1 MRDDMELT
9 ELQGKR
15 IAVLAGG
22 KTGERE
28 VSLRTGQGIAD
39 ALGRLGFDAVMV
51 DPQADLCRQLQEVGA
66 DIAFNAL
73 HGGDGEG
80 GTIQALLELI
90 GMPYTGSGVLGSA
103 LTLNKLQTKR
113 VMAAVGAHN
122 PEYVYF
128 RGPFQEAW
136 VAETLGRVG
145 LPCVTKPNA
154 EGSSL
159 GVTICRDEAVLAR
172 EMAAIAAAYGDVLVD
187 RYISGTEVTVGV
199 LGCGP
204 TMRALPVLEL
214 APKNEFYDYEAKY
227 VKGMTDLIC
236 PARIDEAAT
245 AAAQELAVLAHVELG
260 CHGIS
265 RCDMHLDSDGVLW
278 FHEVNSCPGMTE
290 TSDVP
295 HEAFA
300 AGMTYDELVLE
311 ILESAVAARA

>member
-1 MRDDMELT
+1 
-9 ELQGKR
+9 
-15 IAVLAGG
+15 VLAGG

-28 VSLRTGQGIAD
+28 VSLRTGQGIAE
-39 ALGRLGFDAVMV
+39 ALGRLGFEAVMV
-51 DPQADLCRQLQEVGA
+51 DPQADLYRQLQEAGA

-103 LTLNKLQTKR
+103 LTLNKVQTKR
-113 VMAAVGAHN
+113 VMGAVGANN
-122 PEYVYF
+122 PPYVYF
-128 RGPFQEAW
+128 RGEFEERW
-136 VAETLGRVG
+136 VAETLAVTG

-159 GVTICRDEAVLAR
+159 GVTICRDEATVAR

-187 RYISGTEVTVGV
+187 RYIEGTELTVGV
-199 LGCGP
+199 LGCGE

-214 APKNEFYDYEAKY
+214 APHNEFYDYEAKY

-236 PARIDEAAT
+236 PARISAEAT
-245 AAAQELAVLAHVELG
+245 GAALALASLAHVELG

-265 RCDMHLDSDGVLW
+265 RCDMHLDADETLW

-311 ILESAVAARA
+311 ILQSAVARRA